1 MKFLPLIWAALWRRK
16 PRTILTMLSVVVAF
30 LLYAMLSA
38 VQAAFSQGVKVAG
51 SDRLVTTGRYSITEI
66 LPYGHW
72 SQVKA
77 MPGIDNVTV
86 ANWFG
91 GIYQEE
97 RNFFPQ
103 FAVDGESYLDIYPE
117 MVLPAEQR
125 KAFLETRTGVIV
137 AKTLAERFG
146 WKLGDKIPIQSTIW
160 PLKDGNNLWTF
171 DLVGIFDTQKP
182 EDRSQFEMM
191 LLRQD
196 YFDEARAWAKGTIG
210 WMVVKVKNPAQAP
223 QIAKEIDALF
233 KNSPNETRTAT
244 EKAFNQSFVKQLG
257 DIGMI
262 ITSIL
267 GAVFFTLLLLTGN
280 TMMQSVRDRVPE
292 LAVLKTIGFT
302 DGTVLLLVLAES
314 AVLCIGAA
322 LVGIVLAT
330 LILPGLAQKI
340 PGFTG
345 LRLTA
350 DAFGLALGI
359 AVLLTLV
366 VGALPATRAMRL
378 NIVNALSGH

>member
-30 LLYAMLSA
+30 LLYAILSA
-38 VQAAFSQGVKVAG
+38 VQTAFGAGVKLSGA
-51 SDRLVTTGRYSITEI
+51 DRLVTQGRYSLTQI

-72 SQVKA
+72 QQIKSI
-77 MPGIDNVTV
+77 PGIERVTI

-91 GIYQEE
+91 GIYQDE

-103 FAVDGESYLDIYPE
+103 FAVDEESYLEIYPE
-117 MVLPAEQR
+117 IVLPPEQK
-125 KAFLETRTGVIV
+125 KAFLETRTGVVV
-137 AKTLAERFG
+137 AGTLASRFG

-160 PLKDGNNLWTF
+160 PLKNNTNLWTF
-171 DLVGIFDTQKP
+171 DLVGIFDTRNP
-182 EDRSQFEMM
+182 EDRGQFEMM

-196 YFDEARAWAKGTIG
+196 YFDEARQFANGTIG
-210 WMVVKVKNPAQAP
+210 WLIEQVKDPSQAP
-223 QIAKEIDALF
+223 QIAKTIDALF
-233 KNSPNETRTAT
+233 KNSPNETRTET
-244 EKAFNQSFVKQLG
+244 EKAFNQSFLKQLG

-292 LAVLKTIGFT
+292 LAVLKTIGFS
-302 DGTVLLLVLAES
+302 DRSVLLLVLGES
-314 AVLCIGAA
+314 AFLCIGAA
-322 LVGIVLAT
+322 LIGILLAM
-330 LILPGLAQKI
+330 LILPGFAAHI

-345 LRLTA
+345 LALTA
-350 DAFGLALGI
+350 SAFAVALGI
-359 AVLLTLV
+359 AVALTLV
-366 VGALPATRAMRL
+366 VGILPALRAMRL
-378 NIVNALSGH
+378 DIVNALSGH